1 MSLEHTIRL
10 FAGTLV
16 LTGIALGFT
25 IHHGWYF
32 LATFVSLN
40 LIQSSFT
47 KWCLAESLL
56 KKYVFVAQS
65 TTKTETGDYS

>member
-10 FAGTLV
+10 LAGTLI
-16 LTGIALGFT
+16 LLSFFLGKVVHT
-25 IHHGWYF
+25 NWLF
-32 LATFVSLN
+32 LAVFVSIN

-56 KKYVFVAQS
+56 QKYVY
-65 TTKTETGDYS
+65 E